1 LRAGADGGTDM
12 AIEIKEGKYEY
23 DTETEKLAPTHEE
36 LMHWFL
42 WVNEHASE
50 FEEKY
55 PGKYLAIWDYEII
68 GVGEGTE
75 VYEEAQ
81 RRRPDVIPY
90 IVYVPIEEEAVL
102 LV

>member
-1 LRAGADGGTDM
+1 M
-12 AIEIKEGKYEY
+12 AVEIKEGKYEY
-23 DTETEKLAPTHEE
+23 DTETGKLAPTYEE

-42 WVNEHASE
+42 WVNEHVSE

-55 PGKYLAIWDYEII
+55 SGKYLAIWDYEII
-68 GVGEGTE
+68 GVGEGME

-81 RRRPDVIPY
+81 YRRPDVIPY
-90 IVYVPIEEEAVL
+90 IVYVPTEEEAVL

>member
-1 LRAGADGGTDM
+1 M
-12 AIEIKEGKYEY
+12 AVEIREGKYEY
-23 DTETEKLAPTHEE
+23 DTETEKLAPTYEE
-36 LMHWFL
+36 LMRWFL
-42 WVNEHASE
+42 WVNEHTSE

-55 PGKYLAIWDYEII
+55 PGKYLAIWDCEII
-68 GVGEGTE
+68 GVGEGEE

-90 IVYVPIEEEAVL
+90 IVYVPSEEEAVL